1 MTRNGKTRTKHALAG
16 ALIGALLAGGCSLD
30 GPTSSN
36 KRSSNA
42 TPRMPKPAPREV
54 EPVEGAQPVQIL
66 LVRGTPTDSDADGY
80 PDTIP
85 ALVYLF
91 PDPTVSA
98 MSVWAEGEFEFR
110 LLDGNQRP
118 VANWVFPRD
127 KTASARR
134 KLQPGPAYSFF
145 LRLGGRTTACRPRRS
160 SCRRFFG
167 PIRGGGYR
175 ARGRRRCGWGR
186 RLNRF
191 FAQSS
196 LRVPGG
202 L

>member
-30 GPTSSN
+30 GPTSSS

-145 LRLGGRTTACRPRRS
+145 LRLGGEDDRMPAQTLELSAVFRS
-160 SCRRFFG
+160 DS
-167 PIRGGGYR
+167 
-175 ARGRRRCGWGR
+175 GRRV
-186 RLNRF
+186 
-191 FAQSS
+191 SS
-196 LRVPGG
+196 QGSAAVRMGATP
-202 L
+202 